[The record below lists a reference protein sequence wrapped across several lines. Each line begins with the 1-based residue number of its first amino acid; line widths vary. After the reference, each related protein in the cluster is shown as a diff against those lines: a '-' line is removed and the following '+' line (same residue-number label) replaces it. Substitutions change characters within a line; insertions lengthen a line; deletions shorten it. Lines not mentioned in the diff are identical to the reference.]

1 MPKSYDLIIIGSGSV
16 GVPTALE
23 FVRQGQTVLVIDCM
37 PSPGQGQNKKAVGG
51 IRATH
56 SEKGK
61 IRVCQRSIEIFST
74 WKERYGDEIHWKS
87 IGYSFPVYFEK
98 YERTLKDLM
107 KIQHGFGLNI
117 RWVSAEEYRELNPEI
132 NMKNLRGSTYSP
144 EDGFASPLLFIES
157 AYFKALEHGAE
168 FKFKE
173 KLVGFEIEGDRIV
186 SVKTDKGV
194 YQAQNVLN
202 AAGVYAAE
210 ISRMAGIDIPVRA
223 KSLEGAISEPVK
235 PFMGPVVVDVANEP
249 DTRNFTFYQNNEG
262 QILFSLSPNP
272 AVWGIDNRSTS
283 NFLPIFAQKAIR
295 LMPILVNLKVRR
307 TWRGQAPMTPDS
319 FPLVGKMKELDN
331 FFQAVGMCGQGFML
345 GPGIAEL
352 AYRLVTQTRLPE
364 DDDTLQS
371 FDPYRGF
378 EGEEIL

>member
-1 MPKSYDLIIIGSGSV
+1 MPKSYDLIIIGGGSV
-16 GVPTALE
+16 GVPAALE
-23 FVRQGQTVLVIDCM
+23 FARQGQTVLVIDCL

-117 RWVSAEEYRELNPEI
+117 KWVSAEEYRELNPEI

-173 KLVGFEIEGDRIV
+173 KLIGFEIESSRIV

-194 YQAQNVLN
+194 YQAENVLN

-272 AVWGIDNRSTS
+272 AVWSIDNRSTS
-283 NFLPIFAQKAIR
+283 HFLPIFARKAIR
-295 LMPILVNLKVRR
+295 LMPILINLKVRR

-352 AYRLVTQTRLPE
+352 AYRLVTQTLLAE